1 MAEILL
7 LGLAVVVVYLAAHYA
22 VTGLEQ
28 WLGRA
33 LGVWR
38 TVVFFGIFFLLILVA
53 MQVVP
58 LLLGRGGGS

>member
-7 LGLAVVVVYLAAHYA
+7 MGLAVVAVYLAAHYA

-38 TVVFFGIFFLLILVA
+38 TVAFFGIFLVLILIA
-53 MQVVP
+53 MQLVP
-58 LLLGRGGGS
+58 LLLGRRSGP

>member
-22 VTGLEQ
+22 VTALEQ

-38 TVVFFGIFFLLILVA
+38 TVAFFGIFLVLILIV
-53 MQVVP
+53 MQVLP
-58 LLLGRGGGS
+58 LLVGGGGGS